1 MILSINIDSTMI
13 ISIILICSLVVIVSL
28 NLYLRHQKKTT
39 NHKNELTIAHIS
51 LLKEALGVE
60 KGNLDSIKIEHN
72 RVKFLVKDVKST
84 DLKLLKGFSKEGL
97 FVKGKE
103 ITLTFDFDPKQIKEV
118 LEKEV
123 TNY

>member
-1 MILSINIDSTMI
+1 MILSFNIDSTMI
-13 ISIILICSLVVIVSL
+13 ISILLICSLVVIVSL

-103 ITLTFDFDPKQIKEV
+103 ITLTFEFDPKQIKEA

-123 TNY
+123 

>member
-1 MILSINIDSTMI
+1 MILSFNIDSTMI

-103 ITLTFDFDPKQIKEV
+103 ITLTFEFNPKQIKEA

-123 TNY
+123 

>member
-1 MILSINIDSTMI
+1 MILSFNIDSTMI

-103 ITLTFDFDPKQIKEV
+103 ITLTFEFDPKQIKLA

-123 TNY
+123 

>member
-1 MILSINIDSTMI
+1 MILSVNIDSTMI

-103 ITLTFDFDPKQIKEV
+103 ITLTFEFDPKQIKEV

-123 TNY
+123 

>member
-103 ITLTFDFDPKQIKEV
+103 ITLTFEFDPKQIKEA

-123 TNY
+123 

>member
-1 MILSINIDSTMI
+1 MILSFNIDSTMI

-103 ITLTFDFDPKQIKEV
+103 ITLTFEFDPKKIKEV

-123 TNY
+123 

>member
-1 MILSINIDSTMI
+1 MILSYNIDSTII

-103 ITLTFDFDPKQIKEV
+103 ITLTFEFDPKQIKEA

-123 TNY
+123 

>member
-1 MILSINIDSTMI
+1 MILSFNIDSTMI

-103 ITLTFDFDPKQIKEV
+103 ITLTFEFDPKQIKEV

-123 TNY
+123 

>member
-1 MILSINIDSTMI
+1 MILSFNIDSTMI

-39 NHKNELTIAHIS
+39 NHKNELTITHIS

-103 ITLTFDFDPKQIKEV
+103 ITLTFEFDPKQIKEV

-123 TNY
+123 

>member
-103 ITLTFDFDPKQIKEV
+103 ITLTFEFDPKQIKEV

-123 TNY
+123 

>member
-123 TNY
+123 

>member
-1 MILSINIDSTMI
+1 MILSFNIDSTMI

-103 ITLTFDFDPKQIKEV
+103 ITLTFEFDPKQIKEA

-123 TNY
+123 